1 MKKNYKKIA
10 KFTNAIDPATSVPCW
25 GKSPYKRYKGVAG
38 KGGKTMNYGGG
49 ADA

>member
-1 MKKNYKKIA
+1 MKKRRFQTIGRYEV
-10 KFTNAIDPATSVPCW
+10 DGATSSRSW

-38 KGGKTMNYGGG
+38 KDGKTMNYGGG